1 MRDFREAK
9 AMAQSLRRALS
20 ARSVDLTHSE
30 SQELVA
36 RMLGVR
42 DWNVLAASIKAAR
55 SPSPPRGDT
64 PPVATGTGIPVVPMR
79 DLVLF
84 PHMVSRIF
92 VGRAKTREA
101 VERAIVSDR
110 RVLLVAQRHA
120 RDDRPATA
128 DALHPVGVVA
138 NVIDRQT
145 QADGALKVTVCGLR
159 RASLVRL
166 FDDEFLS
173 ADVTPIEEEH
183 GQTEKAAALSQAVLD
198 AYQIYADVDFTAVP
212 PGSRARFGLPSI
224 GNPSLLADM
233 VAPLLAIGIDQKQ
246 ALLETT
252 DVETRLARLVDLMSA
267 GRPAASEDAMA
278 R

>member
-1 MRDFREAK
+1 MRDYREAK

-30 SQELVA
+30 CQELVA

-64 PPVATGTGIPVVPMR
+64 PPVRTGTGIPVVPMR

-92 VGRAKTREA
+92 VGRPKTREA

-120 RDDRPATA
+120 RDDSPVTS
-128 DALHPVGVVA
+128 DALHSVGVVA

-145 QADGALKVTVCGLR
+145 QADGVLKVTVCGLQ

-166 FDDEFLS
+166 FDGEFLS
-173 ADVTPIEEEH
+173 ADLTSIEEEH
-183 GQTEKAAALSQAVLD
+183 GQSEKAAALSRAVLD

-224 GNPSLLADM
+224 GNPSLLADT
-233 VAPLLAIGIDQKQ
+233 VAPLLAIGIEQKQ
-246 ALLETT
+246 TLLEAA
-252 DVETRLARLVDLMSA
+252 DVETRLARLIDLMSA
-267 GRPAASEDAMA
+267 GRPAANDAAMA